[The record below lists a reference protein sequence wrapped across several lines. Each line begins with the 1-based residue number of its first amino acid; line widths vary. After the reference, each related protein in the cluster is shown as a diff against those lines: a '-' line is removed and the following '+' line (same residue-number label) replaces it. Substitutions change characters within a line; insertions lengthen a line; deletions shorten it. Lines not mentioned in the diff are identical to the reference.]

1 MRLSDGL
8 SWGRIATIT
17 GLLSSSIWGSLPR
30 CGGRGFPRSPDNP
43 STRRKLC
50 KNAGTLDSEGTRA
63 VFRTRTTAV
72 GAFGTTLAS
81 AHVAGN
87 LILGR
92 QRNPKR
98 SLCGGN
104 NRARKNVPECAL

>member
-1 MRLSDGL
+1 MRRSDGL
-8 SWGRIATIT
+8 FWGRIATIT
-17 GLLSSSIWGSLPR
+17 GLPSSNIRGKFLG
-30 CGGRGFPRSPDNP
+30 CGRHGFPRPPDNP

-81 AHVAGN
+81 VHVAGN

-104 NRARKNVPECAL
+104 NRARKNVPECVL